1 MNAGLPGAGVGGIF
15 YVLSALWM
23 PFREIAL
30 TVSGR
35 SSLRRWGAVGRH
47 VGLAAAVVTAV
58 WSTGWAF
65 GVVLEAALAVLVVV
79 MGGVHVARFLASRR
93 G

>member
-1 MNAGLPGAGVGGIF
+1 MNAGLPGAGIGGLF

-23 PFREIAL
+23 PFRELSL

-35 SSLRRWGAVGRH
+35 SSLRRWGAVGRQ

-58 WSTGWAF
+58 WLTGWAF
-65 GVVLEAALAVLVVV
+65 GVTLVVALAVLVAVL
-79 MGGVHVARFLASRR
+79 GGVHVARFLVSLRR
-93 G
+93 